1 MQYDFNNKNTIQSF
15 RKELDSIIESED
27 GIRGYK
33 FALYMQKILDIPE
46 IGNTLSQESRAQ
58 YDDMIITAKFLGL
71 HRLSEE
77 EFFKLLEEHFNKMFD
92 IKYYNISSRV
102 EYFLVTNFYFL
113 PDRDEFKIKIRD
125 FLLSNKILISKEK
138 IKINGVLEDQSVQ
151 NWLKDFRNK
160 YTEDGFLDPVS
171 ISEYFTSSENFNA
184 LSLKEKD
191 DVKSIFDLYS
201 MLKMKSSDLIGM
213 EEAISIETPDGELA
227 VLRHGEIEKIPRE
240 VYKLYDEI
248 KDIMNPDIE
257 VRSKKVFDVD
267 EESKSLP
274 KEEKNIDEK
283 KSIQILLQKYKD
295 FEDKMNQLDTKNLE
309 QYKNNLDSLFG
320 EFENYSKDKN
330 KIFSFILFLVKN
342 GLFNQFYKSV
352 PGVAGLEFKKYL
364 STKFSESIVEFIVEH
379 YENPESVSLFLQF
392 LLNRSGINERESAL
406 FGMYIANIFKK
417 NKQEKYFSIV
427 YGDLNLESF
436 LWRDVVEEAGIV
448 KFK

>member
-1 MQYDFNNKNTIQSF
+1 MEYDFNDKSTIQSIQND
-15 RKELDSIIESED
+15 LDAAIESED

-33 FALYMQKILDIPE
+33 FALYMQQILDIPE
-46 IGNTLSQESRAQ
+46 IGNTLNQESRAQ

-77 EFFKLLEEHFNKMFD
+77 EFFDLLEKHFTKMFD

-102 EYFLVTNFYFL
+102 EYFLVANFYLL

-125 FLLSNKILISKEK
+125 FLLNNKTLITKEK
-138 IKINGVLEDQSVQ
+138 IKINNVVEDQSVQ

-171 ISEYFTSSENFNA
+171 ISEYFTSSENFN
-184 LSLKEKD
+184 SLPPKEKD
-191 DVKSIFDLYS
+191 NVKLILDLYS
-201 MLKMKSSDLIGM
+201 MLKIKSSDPSGM
-213 EEAISIETPDGELA
+213 EEAICIETPDGELGI
-227 VLRHGEIEKIPRE
+227 LRHGEIEKIPRE
-240 VYKLYDEI
+240 VYELYNEV

-257 VRSKKVFDVD
+257 VKSKKVFDVD
-267 EESKSLP
+267 EESRVLP
-274 KEEKNIDEK
+274 EEEKVDEK
-283 KSIQILLQKYKD
+283 KSIQILLQKYKN
-295 FEDKMNQLDTKNLE
+295 FEDEMNLLDMNDLDK
-309 QYKNNLDSLFG
+309 YKNNLDSLYG

-330 KIFSFILFLVKN
+330 RIFSFILFLVTN
-342 GLFNQFYKSV
+342 NLFNQFSKSAPNV
-352 PGVAGLEFKKYL
+352 VVIEFKKYL
-364 STKFSESIVEFIVEH
+364 SAKFSESMTEFIIEH

-392 LLNRSGINERESAL
+392 LLNSANVNERESAL

-427 YGDLNLESF
+427 YGDLNLENF
-436 LWRDVVEEAGIV
+436 LWRDVVEEAGVV